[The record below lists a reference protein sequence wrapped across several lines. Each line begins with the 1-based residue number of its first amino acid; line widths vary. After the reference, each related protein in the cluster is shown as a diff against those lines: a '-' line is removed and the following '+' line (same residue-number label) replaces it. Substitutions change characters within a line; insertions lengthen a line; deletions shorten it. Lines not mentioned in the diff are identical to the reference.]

1 MVGEE
6 SIQMRETKNVMVS
19 RDLSPFPRHSS
30 SPAGSVS
37 IRPLGQIRVECGDKE
52 GEREAFDPNS
62 PPADRDRGPRRCQK
76 YRPTVFPA
84 SHDLSVRSLA
94 AIDGGVVLVL
104 QMRREKGNGNSPP
117 QSQM

>member
-62 PPADRDRGPRRCQK
+62 PPADRPTATEGRAVAKNTDRLCFLPRTTSPFVLWR
-76 YRPTVFPA
+76 
-84 SHDLSVRSLA
+84 RSTA
-94 AIDGGVVLVL
+94 VLFL
-104 QMRREKGNGNSPP
+104 FSR
-117 QSQM
+117 